1 MKNVWKNDLAV
12 SSVIGIS
19 MILVI
24 SLLSIGLMLL
34 YTSPVISE
42 TQEMAKSQKIEQAF
56 TVLDSRT
63 SKASLGESPLQTT
76 SLSLMG
82 ENVEVLGNNDS
93 YNESRMM
100 IIFLSYDSPWYNS
113 FYSKHGVWNAWKNY
127 ENELDFA
134 GLNASMGSVR
144 YYSGDR
150 VIAYEGGGVWSRYP
164 NGEQ

>member
-1 MKNVWKNDLAV
+1 LKNVWRSDLAV

-19 MILVI
+19 IILAI

-76 SLSLMG
+76 SLSLW
-82 ENVEVLGNNDS
+82 E
-93 YNESRMM
+93 
-100 IIFLSYDSPWYNS
+100 
-113 FYSKHGVWNAWKNY
+113 KT
-127 ENELDFA
+127 
-134 GLNASMGSVR
+134 
-144 YYSGDR
+144 
-150 VIAYEGGGVWSRYP
+150 
-164 NGEQ
+164 